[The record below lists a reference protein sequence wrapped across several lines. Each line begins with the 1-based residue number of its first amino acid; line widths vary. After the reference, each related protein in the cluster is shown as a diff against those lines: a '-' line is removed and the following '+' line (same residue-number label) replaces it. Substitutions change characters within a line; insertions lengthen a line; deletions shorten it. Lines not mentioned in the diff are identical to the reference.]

1 MRSLVRAVPAIHDS
15 PCRSS
20 AGGRKGR
27 WAPRP
32 VHRSRASRQGIVRST
47 KEAPNQRRKRK
58 AKPEVILMSDLVAV
72 FMFTSAF
79 LSAVAVF
86 FAMRA
91 SYWKKRYDTLLD
103 DAFERGCR
111 AVVIKDDPTK

>member
-1 MRSLVRAVPAIHDS
+1 
-15 PCRSS
+15 
-20 AGGRKGR
+20 
-27 WAPRP
+27 
-32 VHRSRASRQGIVRST
+32 
-47 KEAPNQRRKRK
+47 
-58 AKPEVILMSDLVAV
+58 MSDLVAV

>member
-1 MRSLVRAVPAIHDS
+1 
-15 PCRSS
+15 
-20 AGGRKGR
+20 
-27 WAPRP
+27 
-32 VHRSRASRQGIVRST
+32 
-47 KEAPNQRRKRK
+47 
-58 AKPEVILMSDLVAV
+58 MSDLVAV

-111 AVVIKDDPTK
+111 AALAETPSSKIVYKPFPFKKP